1 MPSNGN
7 PDTEPRRQGGAH
19 RTPSRRWLARPAGQ
33 TAPDGS
39 PAAAPATVPV
49 TAGRDRPWTAQ
60 EVRAL
65 GVTTDLRTA
74 AEILG
79 LRPMSGYAIHARG
92 AFPVPV
98 IRAGGRLRVPVAA
111 ILDLLCVHRW
121 PGQL

>member
-1 MPSNGN
+1 MPSNDN
-7 PDTEPRRQGGAH
+7 PDTEPRRQRGAH
-19 RTPSRRWLARPAGQ
+19 RTPSRRWLPRPAGQ
-33 TAPDGS
+33 
-39 PAAAPATVPV
+39 AAPAERPALPPATAAS
-49 TAGRDRPWTAQ
+49 AGRNKQWTAQ

-65 GVTTDLRTA
+65 GVTTDLQTA

-79 LRPMSGYAIHARG
+79 LRPLSGYGIYARR

-98 IRAGGRLRVPVAA
+98 IRVGSRLRVPVAA